1 MEAQDVPGRKCEE
14 CSQHP
19 GWRRRWVHAGW
30 EVPGDWL
37 TLGLWEPVVLE
48 VEEREVG
55 IRQPVRQ
62 VLLMPVLQTRK
73 LPRRGLVT

>member
-1 MEAQDVPGRKCEE
+1 M
-14 CSQHP
+14 
-19 GWRRRWVHAGW
+19 HAGW